1 MTRRTRT
8 VLVLSVI
15 AAAIGA
21 TAWYVGSATW
31 TPRRSSAATVNG
43 AIITERDVDL
53 RVAELVPMFS
63 FHANM
68 PPEKMRGLRRTALDE
83 LMLDELILQEA
94 RARGLGPDRAAV
106 DAEVAKI
113 RARFADGAA
122 FEAELASSGV
132 SKKDFR
138 RQLERA
144 VLVRDARRARVPPDP
159 AGADVRAYYDAHP
172 GKFLRPEQVRLVELL
187 VKVDPGGGAAAAAAG
202 EKQARS
208 LAARARRGDDLGA
221 LARDHSD
228 DDWRVKDG
236 DLGWVHKGR
245 LDPDLEAAA
254 FSAPGG
260 EVRVVRSL
268 SGFHVFRVIGRHP
281 ATQLCFD
288 DARPIIVDRLR
299 SQRRESAEAAWRE
312 ELRRGA
318 SLEIVDAE
326 LKNVEPLDL
335 PRLNISPRRKPGGSA
350 APSRSH

>member
-8 VLVLSVI
+8 VLVLSVV

-21 TAWYVGSATW
+21 MAWYVRSATG
-31 TPRRSSAATVNG
+31 TPRSPAAATVNG
-43 AIITERDVDL
+43 AIITQRDVDL

-94 RARGLGPDRAAV
+94 RAKGLRPDRAVV
-106 DAEVAKI
+106 DAELASI
-113 RARFADGAA
+113 RARFADEAA

-144 VLVRDARRARVPPDP
+144 VLVRDARSARVPPDP
-159 AGADVRAYYDAHP
+159 AGEDVRAYYDANA
-172 GKFLRPEQVRLVELL
+172 GKFLRPEQVRIVELL
-187 VKVDPGGGAAAAAAG
+187 VKVDPGGGASAAAAG
-202 EKQARS
+202 EKKARS
-208 LAARARRGDDLGA
+208 LAARARRGEDLGA
-221 LARDHSD
+221 LAREHSE

-236 DLGWVHKGR
+236 DLGWAHKGR

-268 SGFHVFRVIGRHP
+268 SGFHVFRVIGRQP
-281 ATQLCFD
+281 PTQLSFD

-299 SQRRESAEAAWRE
+299 SQRRESAESAWRE
-312 ELRRGA
+312 ELRNGA
-318 SLEIVDAE
+318 SLEIVDSE
-326 LKNVEPLDL
+326 LKDVAPLDL
-335 PRLNISPRRKPGGSA
+335 PRLNISPRQKPGGSA